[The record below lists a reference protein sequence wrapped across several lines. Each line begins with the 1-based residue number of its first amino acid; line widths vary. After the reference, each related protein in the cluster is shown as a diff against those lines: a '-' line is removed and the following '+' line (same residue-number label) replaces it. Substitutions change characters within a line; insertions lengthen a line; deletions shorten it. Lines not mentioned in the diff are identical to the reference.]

1 MESNRVSIITP
12 MYNAKRYIAQTIQ
25 SVLAQ
30 TYPDWEMIIVDDCS
44 TDDSPAIV
52 QEFARADQRIRYF
65 RQPENGGIACARNTA
80 IGFATGK
87 YIAFLDSDDLWK
99 PEKLERQLA
108 FMRRIGAHFCHTACE
123 VIDADGALTGQV
135 RHVPEMVAYKQL
147 LKGNPIACLTVLIDR
162 EYFADIEMPQIPHED
177 YAAWLNLLKTGE
189 NAYGL
194 DEVLAQYRLAGDS
207 ASADKRRAAV
217 WNWNIFR
224 HYLKF
229 PLWKSCWCFVGYVYH
244 ALRKR
249 M

>member
-52 QEFARADQRIRYF
+52 QEFARTDQRIRYF
-65 RQPENGGIACARNTA
+65 RQPENCGIACARNVA
-80 IGFATGK
+80 IGFAVGK

-99 PEKLERQLA
+99 PKKLERQLE
-108 FMRRIGAHFCHTACE
+108 FMHGNGAHFCHTACE
-123 VIDADGALTGQV
+123 VIDAEGNLTGQV
-135 RHVPEMVAYKQL
+135 RHVPETVAYQQL

-189 NAYGL
+189 TAYGL
-194 DEVLAQYRLAGDS
+194 DEVLAQYRLVGDS

-224 HYLKF
+224 HYLKL

-244 ALRKR
+244 ALRRR